1 MIIYSEIL
9 GKSFNTIQECLDAE
23 KEYERKLKE
32 EEQRK
37 KKEREKLEK
46 VVHDTYSTLVDAWIN
61 YMKAVDIA
69 GYDID
74 SLEEM
79 ALVFVEVISDAEK
92 RQDKSSQS

>member
-1 MIIYSEIL
+1 
-9 GKSFNTIQECLDAE
+9 
-23 KEYERKLKE
+23 
-32 EEQRK
+32 
-37 KKEREKLEK
+37 
-46 VVHDTYSTLVDAWIN
+46 
-61 YMKAVDIA
+61 MKAVDIA